1 MIDLNKLTSGKQLT
15 KLEND
20 ILRYVVDNIS
30 DIQDMGVRAVARETF
45 TSPASVIRLSK
56 KLGFTGFTDMYYSLL
71 PLVKKSEYSE
81 ESSDSL
87 LVSQEISNL
96 FVNCSQETMDT
107 FIRTVLMNK
116 EKYIFLYATGFS
128 KIIAEY
134 MYKKLLTLGKKAML
148 ASGSDSVGIFENNL
162 NDIAVM
168 LVVSRSGETEQVYEK
183 LKKAS
188 EAGIF
193 TISITQESENRIAK
207 LSDLNI
213 QIHDSHKLDDRNLLP
228 NLFFPGVLLSFE
240 LIIERYLNQ

>member
-1 MIDLNKLTSGKQLT
+1 MIDVNKLTAGKQLT
-15 KLEND
+15 NLEKD

-30 DIQDMGVRAVARETF
+30 DIQDMGVRAVAKETF

-56 KLGFTGFTDMYYSLL
+56 KLGYNGFTDMYYSLL
-71 PLVKKSEYSE
+71 PLVKKSEYDE
-81 ESSDSL
+81 DPSDSL
-87 LVSQEISNL
+87 LVRQEISNL
-96 FVNCSQETMDT
+96 FVNCSQETMGT
-107 FIRTVLMNK
+107 FIETVLMNK

-240 LIIERYLNQ
+240 LIIERYLDQ